1 MKANLI
7 SLLYLQLNFE
17 GINMKK
23 QIIILV
29 FFLVNFSIQIY
40 SQDSSIQK
48 QLLIRCDD
56 IGMSH
61 SVNMAIKEVVDLG
74 IPFSTSVMFSCPWY
88 QEAVN
93 ILKNHDHVSVGI
105 HLTLNAEWQNY
116 RWGPVLGKEAVPSLV
131 DSNGYFFPSRKTFH
145 DNNPTLA
152 DVESEL
158 RAQIERALSSGLK
171 IDYMDYHMGT
181 AVDKIEHREIVENL
195 ADEYGL
201 AISRY
206 FGEVD
211 VKNLYSDPV
220 VSKTDSLVSIFNELK
235 DDQISLLVIHVGIDT
250 PELRAMIDM
259 NTFGMKEMSK
269 HRNAELNALCS
280 PLFKYLVKTNNVQL
294 LNYKDLINSFTF
306 KKMKRPKLSGY

>member
-1 MKANLI
+1 MKR
-7 SLLYLQLNFE
+7 
-17 GINMKK
+17 

-29 FFLVNFSIQIY
+29 FILVNISVQLY
-40 SQDSSIQK
+40 SQDNTSQK
-48 QLLIRCDD
+48 QLIIRCDD

-61 SVNMAIKEVVDLG
+61 SVNMAIKEVIDLG
-74 IPFSTSVMFSCPWY
+74 IPISTSVMFSCPWY

-93 ILKNHDHVSVGI
+93 ILKDKDHVSVGI

-131 DSNGYFFPSRKTFH
+131 NNNGYFFPSRKTFH

-158 RAQIERALSSGLK
+158 RAQIERALSTGLK

-181 AVDKIEHREIVENL
+181 AVDKIEHRKIVENL

-220 VSKTDSLVSIFNELK
+220 ESKTDSLVSIFKEIK
-235 DDQISLLVIHVGIDT
+235 DAQISLLVIHVGIDT

-259 NTFGMKEMSK
+259 NSFGMKEMSK
-269 HRNAELNALCS
+269 HRNAELNALSS
-280 PLFKYLVKTNNVQL
+280 PLFKYLVKTNNVEL
-294 LNYKDLINSFTF
+294 VNYSDLISSFTL
-306 KKMKRPKLSGY
+306 KEMKRPNLSGY